1 VIYTLIGSAKLNGV
15 EPLRYLRYVLE
26 CIADHPVN
34 RVDELVP
41 WAVAAA
47 WGTASE
53 QRLAA

>member
-1 VIYTLIGSAKLNGV
+1 V

-26 CIADHPVN
+26 RIADHAIN
-34 RVDELVP
+34 RVEELVP

-47 WGTASE
+47 WDTASE